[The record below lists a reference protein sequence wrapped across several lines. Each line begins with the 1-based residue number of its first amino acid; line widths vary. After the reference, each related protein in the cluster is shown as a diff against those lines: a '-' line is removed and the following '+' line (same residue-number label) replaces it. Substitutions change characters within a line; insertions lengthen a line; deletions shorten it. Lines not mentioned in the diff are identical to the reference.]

1 MEHDLLRTSLI
12 GTQKP
17 IVKITVLAQ
26 PDDISLVPALL
37 SLFETHLKS
46 SKRFI
51 FDLKQINKLTPSLIA
66 TLLEL
71 TARCRRKG
79 GQACIVN
86 LSLDLQKQF
95 ESFNTLTFLFSCTD
109 EEEAIQELTWDELE
123 TIVGKTP
130 PAAKLTP
137 GKKQSIKIPSRVDAL
152 YRVCDFS
159 TGIARDMG
167 FSDNEI
173 SRLKIAVYEA
183 CLNVIE
189 HAYHS
194 DPDKIVEVQVER
206 FGDRIVITVIDHGE
220 GFEEQDRNHFDIEE
234 AASLRRTGGMGLH
247 IINRSMDL
255 VQYKR
260 DAIRGNYLT
269 MTKYLGGME
278 NQKRKINQQG

>member
-46 SKRFI
+46 SQRFI
-51 FDLKQINKLTPSLIA
+51 FDLKQINMLTPSLVVA
-66 TLLEL
+66 LLEI
-71 TARCRRKG
+71 TAKCRRKG

-86 LSLDLQKQF
+86 LSFDLQKQF
-95 ESFNTLTFLFSCTD
+95 ESFNTLTFLFSCSD
-109 EEEAIQELTWDELE
+109 EEEAIEELTWDELE

-130 PAAKLTP
+130 PAANLTP

-194 DPDKIVEVQVER
+194 DPDKIVEVQVDR
-206 FGDRIVITVIDHGE
+206 FNDKIVITVIDHGE
-220 GFEEQDRNHFDIEE
+220 GFEEQDRNQFDIEE

-269 MTKYLGGME
+269 MTKYLGDME
-278 NQKRKINQQG
+278 NQG